1 VACVGMARSTHTH
14 IYMYLCM
21 VFMYVYSVCPVF
33 LADKSR
39 HTVMYS
45 AHIDVFIY
53 GSGHP
58 YMLCFCVQHV

>member
-1 VACVGMARSTHTH
+1 
-14 IYMYLCM
+14 M